1 MMGRTHMAFGFLA
14 GMLTYPFFGAN
25 WLLFLP
31 LAVLGSLAP
40 DVDHENSKIN
50 RMLPITRWIPKF
62 FQHRGFFH
70 SAFAV
75 IILYIVF
82 YSANL
87 KTIGLP
93 IAIGYAAHLA
103 SDCLTQAGCN
113 LLHPVSNFRI
123 SGFVRTDGAMELMI
137 MGGVL
142 LADAFL
148 VVKHFL

>member
-14 GMLTYPFFGAN
+14 GMLTFPLFGAN
-25 WLLFLP
+25 WLLF
-31 LAVLGSLAP
+31 VSLATVAALFP

-50 RMLPITRWIPKF
+50 KILPVTRWIPKF

-70 SAFAV
+70 SLFAV
-75 IILYIVF
+75 AIIYLVF
-82 YSANL
+82 AITKHTN
-87 KTIGLP
+87 IGTP

-113 LLHPVSNFRI
+113 LLHPASNFRI
-123 SGFVRTDGAMELMI
+123 SGFVRTDGAMELI
-137 MGGVL
+137 VLGAVL

-148 VVKHFL
+148 IVRHVF

>member
-14 GMLTYPFFGAN
+14 GMLTYPLLGAN
-25 WLLFLP
+25 WMLFLP
-31 LAVLGSLAP
+31 LAVLGSLVP
-40 DVDHENSKIN
+40 DVDSENSKIN

-70 SAFAV
+70 SLFAV
-75 IILYIVF
+75 AILYILF
-82 YSANL
+82 YAANL

-103 SDCLTQAGCN
+103 SDCLTQNGCN
-113 LLHPVSNFRI
+113 LLHPISNFRI
-123 SGFVRTDGAMELMI
+123 SGFVRTDGAMELLV
-137 MGGVL
+137 MGAAIF
-142 LADAFL
+142 ADALL